1 MHSASL
7 GVAELVIVM
16 IVGMYWAIPIAFAI
30 WMMITLRKIGAGQ
43 QAVQTK
49 LEAIERLIERS

>member
-7 GVAELVIVM
+7 GVPELVIVM

-30 WMMITLRKIGAGQ
+30 WMMITLWKIRAGQ